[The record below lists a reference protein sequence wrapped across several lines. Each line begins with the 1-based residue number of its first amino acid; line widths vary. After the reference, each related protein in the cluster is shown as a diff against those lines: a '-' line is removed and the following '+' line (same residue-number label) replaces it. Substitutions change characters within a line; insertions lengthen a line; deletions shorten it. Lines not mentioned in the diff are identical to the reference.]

1 MITVHFGNSSKLLLT
16 DRLLTI
22 NEVIV
27 SIQLLLDIVGVLVVN
42 LGPIEVIVKSQKVL
56 VNQDESKVL
65 PQYQNI
71 EANIHLVLQTG

>member
-27 SIQLLLDIVGVLVVN
+27 SIQLLWDIVGVLVVN
-42 LGPIEVIVKSQKVL
+42 LGPIEVNCKEPESLCQSRRIKSITTIP
-56 VNQDESKVL
+56 EYRS
-65 PQYQNI
+65 
-71 EANIHLVLQTG
+71 